1 MRKTLVALLFFVGGC
16 SPQSQDDFHHEG
28 ESICRALVE
37 ELQEV
42 ESRQD
47 LLKAAP
53 RIKQH
58 FEDLVDLMIAARN
71 SQVQPQVDSTEM
83 SQVLQAELKRIYR
96 MEGGREVI
104 EKAQKESLLRLD
116 VFERSLK

>member
-1 MRKTLVALLFFVGGC
+1 MKKILAVLLVIAGC
-16 SPQSQDDFHHEG
+16 SPQSPDDFHHAG

-42 ESRQD
+42 ENRQD
-47 LLKAAP
+47 LLKIAP
-53 RIKQH
+53 QIKQH
-58 FEDLVDLMIAARN
+58 FEDLVDLMIAARKL
-71 SQVQPQVDSTEM
+71 QVQPQLDSTEM

-96 MEGGREVI
+96 IEGGREVI
-104 EKAQKESLLRLD
+104 EKAQKECLLRLD